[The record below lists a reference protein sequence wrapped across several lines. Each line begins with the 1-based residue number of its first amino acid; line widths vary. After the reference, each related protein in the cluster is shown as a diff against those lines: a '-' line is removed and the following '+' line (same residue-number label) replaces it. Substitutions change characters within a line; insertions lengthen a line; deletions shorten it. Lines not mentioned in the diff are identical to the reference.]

1 MEFQISSQ
9 VSIRNHDGTSCDGKL
24 DVVSNR
30 PGSNLN
36 GRTEFINITTYA
48 HQQIAWSMK
57 QYRKKRFRD
66 ILIEKDQA
74 WNSFFLS
81 VQMQSRE
88 LSTPD
93 VKKNYPPTDTTKDNL
108 SNE

>member
-1 MEFQISSQ
+1 
-9 VSIRNHDGTSCDGKL
+9 
-24 DVVSNR
+24 
-30 PGSNLN
+30 
-36 GRTEFINITTYA
+36 
-48 HQQIAWSMK
+48 MK